1 MKRIATL
8 FLAAGLLF
16 GAVTGASAID
26 FKAMGQWR
34 WGFGTSEISP
44 MKQYRKANE
53 TGQTKANR
61 EDVFQAAQ
69 RLRIQVDAVASKSL
83 SGTVYFEI
91 GTMQWGKSKN
101 GAALGADGSDQIK
114 LKRAYFDW
122 IVPQTDLGIR
132 MGIQGV
138 ELPKVA
144 GGSAVMKTDVAG
156 VAASY
161 KFNENAGFT
170 ALWARPLNDNFDGGN
185 KPDQRNYLDNMDL
198 FILSLPLK
206 FEGVSATPWAMYGMM
221 GANALKGYKGS
232 GSNSWS
238 TADGNLEYTL
248 RPYPGMVGAKDI
260 GDTNKG
266 YGNTFWAGLPITLSL
281 WEPLNIEVDLNYGY
295 VESMGRFTAWK
306 NGEGKRSST
315 ERQGFVGKALVEY
328 KMDWGIPGVFG
339 WYGTGDS
346 GNPKN
351 GSGRMPSIVPNGSM
365 TSFMGDGN
373 LGWIRQDFN
382 VSYSGSWGL
391 GAQVRNVSFTDD
403 LTHTLRVAY
412 WGGTNSTGMVKYM
425 DSAYAWSGGWN
436 KSDGP
441 YLTTND
447 GLLEFN
453 LINSYKIYE
462 NLEMNIELDYIA
474 NFMDNDT
481 WKKAGA
487 RNTSFDKQDVWKAQ
501 VVFEYT
507 F

>member
-16 GAVTGASAID
+16 STITGASAID

-34 WGFGTSEISP
+34 MGFGVSEISP
-44 MKQYRKANE
+44 IKQYRKSDSAS
-53 TGQTKANR
+53 QTKGSK
-61 EDVFQAAQ
+61 EDIFQAAQ
-69 RLRIQVDAVASKSL
+69 RLRIQLDAVASEAL

-114 LKRAYFDW
+114 LKRAYLDW
-122 IVPQTDLGIR
+122 VVPQTEIGFR

-161 KFNENAGFT
+161 KFNENWGAT
-170 ALWARPLNDNFDGGN
+170 ALWARPLNDNYDGGDN
-185 KPDQRNYLDNMDL
+185 PAHKNYLDNMDL
-198 FILSLPLK
+198 FILTVPMQ
-206 FEGVSATPWAMYGMM
+206 FGGISATPWVMYGMI
-221 GANALKGYKGS
+221 GANALDGYKD
-232 GSNSWS
+232 SWS
-238 TADGNLEYTL
+238 TADGNLDYTL
-248 RPYPGMVGAKDI
+248 RPYPNMTGGKNI
-260 GDTNKG
+260 GNTSKG
-266 YGNTFWAGLPITLSL
+266 YGNAVWFGLPLTLSL
-281 WEPLNIEVDLNYGY
+281 WDPLKIEVDLNYGY
-295 VESMGRFTAWK
+295 VESMGRFDAQK
-306 NGEGKRSST
+306 NGVVKRSCT

-328 KMDWGIPGVFG
+328 KLDWGAPGIFG

-351 GSGRMPSIVPNGSM
+351 GSGRMPSIVPNGSL

-373 LGWIRQDFN
+373 MGWIRQDFN
-382 VSYSGSWGL
+382 VSYSGSWGI
-391 GAQVRNVSFTDD
+391 GAQMRNLGFIDD

-412 WGGTNSTGMVKYM
+412 WGGTNSTNMVKYM

-501 VVFEYT
+501 IIFEYT